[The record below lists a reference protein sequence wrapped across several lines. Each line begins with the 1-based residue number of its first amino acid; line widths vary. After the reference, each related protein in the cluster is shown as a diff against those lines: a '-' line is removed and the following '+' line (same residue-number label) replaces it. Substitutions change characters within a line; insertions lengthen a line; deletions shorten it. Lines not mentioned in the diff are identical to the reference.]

1 MVSSLLVF
9 LGGREEQKKT
19 SFLAKG
25 EQNKTK
31 GMSLSTPEPKGANFS
46 LILHNSY
53 KLIARVVPNTS
64 HEKREKCTM

>member
-31 GMSLSTPEPKGANFS
+31 GMSLSRPEPKGGNFS
-46 LILHNSY
+46 LISHNSY
-53 KLIARVVPNTS
+53 N
-64 HEKREKCTM
+64 

>member
-9 LGGREEQKKT
+9 FGGGRREEQKKT

-31 GMSLSTPEPKGANFS
+31 GMSLSRPEPKGGNFS
-46 LILHNSY
+46 LISHNSY
-53 KLIARVVPNTS
+53 N
-64 HEKREKCTM
+64 

>member
-9 LGGREEQKKT
+9 LGGVGEQKKT

-25 EQNKTK
+25 EQNKTI

-46 LILHNSY
+46 LISHNSY
-53 KLIARVVPNTS
+53 KLIAPCS
-64 HEKREKCTM
+64 A